1 MPLILFGLLS
11 LFFTVHDDVWTRRRR
26 RFHGD
31 KKEMT
36 HYLFRSLNFSHSVCV
51 LYGTAQTGSR
61 FRDTINQ
68 GSHIVRMKW
77 RKRFVMG
84 HRDGDWKCAIVW
96 SVCAPS
102 LFYDRWWRW
111 RRRPSEDHVPD
122 SCFGGNLFT
131 SRFWPS
137 KVHRKGQGFWRA
149 SLSSRMNKGHIC
161 LDCLWIIFPITHSLL
176 ICWRLAMVIVM
187 ALGINQFSLMISSF
201 VCVFSVLGFFSFIMG
216 FIDGNYSGNM

>member
-36 HYLFRSLNFSHSVCV
+36 HYLFRSLNFSHSTCV
-51 LYGTAQTGSR
+51 LHGTAQTGSR

-111 RRRPSEDHVPD
+111 RRRPSEDHVSD

-137 KVHRKGQGFWRA
+137 KLHRKGQGFWRA
-149 SLSSRMNKGHIC
+149 PLSSAEWIRGTFVWIVYGSFFLSHTHC
-161 LDCLWIIFPITHSLL
+161 SFAEDCQWLLLWRWESINFLWWYHLL
-176 ICWRLAMVIVM
+176 
-187 ALGINQFSLMISSF
+187 
-201 VCVFSVLGFFSFIMG
+201 CVFSVTCDFSTSSSSW
-216 FIDGNYSGNM
+216 DS